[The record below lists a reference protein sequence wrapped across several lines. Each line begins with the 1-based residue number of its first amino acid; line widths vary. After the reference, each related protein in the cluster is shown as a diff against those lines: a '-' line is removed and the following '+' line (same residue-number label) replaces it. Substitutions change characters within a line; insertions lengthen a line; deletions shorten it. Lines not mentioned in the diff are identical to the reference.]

1 MERLTAEDYFR
12 EAFDVLARNGSEALT
27 IATLCDRL
35 EITKGSFYHHFGG
48 MPGFVAQL
56 LEFWEREH
64 SERLIALSKAQPDPA
79 LRITMLTD
87 IAVGLPHGPEGAIRA
102 WGQSN
107 PDVAAVTARVDKR
120 RERHVVDAIA
130 ALGIDRTRARLL
142 ARLALDLLV
151 GIQQREQPGDLKRIR
166 QMFEELNK
174 LVFLE
179 ADPELVARLV
189 DHMAAPAA
197 RSKKGL
203 SARGWGNR
211 RTTPEATARVG
222 EWRGNL

>member
-12 EAFDVLARNGSEALT
+12 EAFDVLATQGSEALT
-27 IATLCDRL
+27 IAALCDRL

-48 MPGFVAQL
+48 MPGFATQL
-56 LEFWEREH
+56 LDFWEREH
-64 SERLIALSKAQPDPA
+64 SERLIAMSKAQPDPA

-87 IAVGLPHGPEGAIRA
+87 IAVGLPHGPEAAIRA
-102 WGQSN
+102 WGHSN

-130 ALGIDRTRARLL
+130 ALGIDRVRARLL

-179 ADPELVARLV
+179 ADPELVQRLV
-189 DHMAAPAA
+189 DHMAAPATA
-197 RSKKGL
+197 NKKG
-203 SARGWGNR
+203 
-211 RTTPEATARVG
+211 
-222 EWRGNL
+222 